1 MNKSKGKDRK
11 KDDLKNQIIQ
21 RKNNEIESLK
31 NKISNLQI
39 ENREKDELINSIEIL
54 HKELSEVVE
63 DLKSKRDE
71 YDNLVSELRE
81 MKKVINEEVFKGRW
95 SLVKLLMK

>member
-39 ENREKDELINSIEIL
+39 ENLEKDELINSIEIL